1 MREESSPRPATARFR
16 ARLVEF
22 LVRLLAGIG
31 VGVVTYWMVGHP
43 QFMRGW
49 LFLTALIIV
58 AAVIFLVMRRLLFA
72 RFLLGLAVPICV
84 VTAIFWAAGRPQ
96 FWQSEIAAYEK
107 ADQANP
113 PARGVIVFA
122 GGSSIRKWKT
132 LNDDMKPLE
141 VINRGCGGC
150 ELAHVNYYAR
160 RIVTPYRPRAV
171 VVYAGDNDLSD
182 PPWKSPQT
190 VLNEFIQ
197 FVALIHGELPDTRI
211 FYVSMKPAPWGDWRL
226 MDQTNRMIAVG
237 VGPLSMQL
245 VRIGLA
251 HDRGRNAHAILVA
264 VCEDDLTI
272 DPAERRIHLHRVA
285 DFESVRVSLGAA
297 ACLRHSH
304 DWSCQYHGEDRQR
317 E

>member
-58 AAVIFLVMRRLLFA
+58 AAVIFLVMRRPLFA
-72 RFLLGLAVPICV
+72 RFLLSLAVPICV

-197 FVALIHGELPDTRI
+197 FVALIQGELPDTRI

-226 MDQTNRMIAVG
+226 MDQTNRMIAAYSRTQKRVQFIDVSGAMLDSQGALRRELYDWDPMHMNASGYALWTAIIKPVLMEQVG
-237 VGPLSMQL
+237 S
-245 VRIGLA
+245 R
-251 HDRGRNAHAILVA
+251 
-264 VCEDDLTI
+264 
-272 DPAERRIHLHRVA
+272 
-285 DFESVRVSLGAA
+285 
-297 ACLRHSH
+297 
-304 DWSCQYHGEDRQR
+304 
-317 E
+317 